1 MSKEQFLYNETKLV
15 FELIEEA
22 SQRSGVSRGVAFEDF
37 LHMSV
42 AALSGGTMED
52 QYLAVVE
59 RHKHGKPG
67 RRGCDSI
74 ARAFGTLVASMEQ
87 TQGEMID
94 VLGDLFQGAITYGE
108 AGQFLT
114 PQPVCRMM
122 ARVTIGEAA
131 VEGEDDATER
141 ELSPSPLAETAN
153 TEEPTPDQPA
163 EPKPLPRTPKR
174 TVCDPACG
182 SGRML
187 LAVAEINPHWEFHG
201 QDVDLRCVRLTALN
215 LAFRNLY
222 GYVTWGNSLGLEKKL
237 VYRTGFN
244 LQGFIREMKLED
256 YPAPVRQAA
265 TQPPEISIS
274 PFTEDSNPAPQA
286 GGPVKNGKQ
295 LRLF

>member
-1 MSKEQFLYNETKLV
+1 MPKEQFLYNETKPV
-15 FELIEEA
+15 FDLIEEA
-22 SQRSGVSRGVAFEDF
+22 SQRSGVSRGQVFEDF

-42 AALSGGTMED
+42 CSLSGGTMED
-52 QYLAVVE
+52 QYLGVVE

-67 RRGCDSI
+67 KRGCDSI

-87 TQGEMID
+87 THGEMID
-94 VLGDLFQGAITYGE
+94 ILGDLFQGAITYGE

-114 PQPVCRMM
+114 PQPLCRMM
-122 ARVTIGEAA
+122 AA
-131 VEGEDDATER
+131 VAISDGVSEEGD
-141 ELSPSPLAETAN
+141 
-153 TEEPTPDQPA
+153 TEEA
-163 EPKPLPRTPKR
+163 EPVQSVEEAGVEEPATDQSTEQNEIRRTPKR

-187 LAVAEINPHWEFHG
+187 LAVAEIHPHWEFYG

-237 VYRTGFN
+237 IYRTGFN
-244 LQGFIREMKLED
+244 LQGFIREVKLEEC
-256 YPAPVRQAA
+256 PAPVRQATEESRLTHPSRVSESSPD
-265 TQPPEISIS
+265 TQASTQYP
-274 PFTEDSNPAPQA
+274 TE
-286 GGPVKNGKQ
+286 KTQ

>member
-1 MSKEQFLYNETKLV
+1 MSQEQFLYAETKPV
-15 FELIEEA
+15 FDLIEET
-22 SQRSGVSRGVAFEDF
+22 SQRSGVSRGQAFEDF

-42 AALSGGTMED
+42 CAMSGGTMED

-59 RHKHGKPG
+59 RHKHGQPG
-67 RRGCDSI
+67 KRGCDSI
-74 ARAFGTLVASMEQ
+74 ARAFGTVVASMEQ

-94 VLGDLFQGAITYGE
+94 ILGDLFQGAITYGE
-108 AGQFLT
+108 KGQFLT
-114 PQPVCRMM
+114 PQPLCRMM
-122 ARVTIGEAA
+122 AAVTINEAVVDKGDSDEA
-131 VEGEDDATER
+131 EPDQSVDEAGAEDPATEQ
-141 ELSPSPLAETAN
+141 S
-153 TEEPTPDQPA
+153 TEQKTF
-163 EPKPLPRTPKR
+163 PRTPKR

-187 LAVAEINPHWEFHG
+187 LAVAEIHPHWEFHG

-244 LQGFIREMKLED
+244 LQEFIREISLEELPRMAIEIT
-256 YPAPVRQAA
+256 PAQIN
-265 TQPPEISIS
+265 EIDLITGVSRVDVQTAS
-274 PFTEDSNPAPQA
+274 KS
-286 GGPVKNGKQ
+286 Q